1 MYYAIEFTSRI
12 IEMIEKLSTNLE
24 RKVPEVDDDSIR
36 EIVFYNYRL
45 IYKLGNESILILAII
60 HAARDLNNMKPQPW
74 EDS

>member
-1 MYYAIEFTSRI
+1 
-12 IEMIEKLSTNLE
+12 MIEKLSTNLE